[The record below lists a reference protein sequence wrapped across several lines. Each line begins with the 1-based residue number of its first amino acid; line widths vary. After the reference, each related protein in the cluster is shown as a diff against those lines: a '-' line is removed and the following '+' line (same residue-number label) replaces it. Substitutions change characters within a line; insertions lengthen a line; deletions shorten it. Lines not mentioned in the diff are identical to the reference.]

1 MVWRPDI
8 IAAEHKL
15 RAANANIGAARA
27 AFFPRIALTGNF
39 GTASAELDG
48 LFDSGSKA
56 WMFAPTISLP
66 IFDGGR
72 RSANLDVSY
81 VRRDMRIAEYEKAIQ
96 TAFREVSD
104 ALSTRHWLSQ
114 QLEVQLV
121 ARGAQTERARL
132 AQMRYDNGSAAY
144 LEVLDAQRDL
154 LDVEQQ
160 VVQTRRALL
169 ASQIAMYS
177 ALGGGLDPAEPLTNT
192 HTSSNSDSSSS
203 QL

>member
-1 MVWRPDI
+1 
-8 IAAEHKL
+8 
-15 RAANANIGAARA
+15 
-27 AFFPRIALTGNF
+27 
-39 GTASAELDG
+39 
-48 LFDSGSKA
+48 KA

-72 RSANLDVSY
+72 RSANLDASY

-114 QLEVQLV
+114 QLDVQLV
-121 ARGAQTERARL
+121 ARSAQTERARL

-144 LEVLDAQRDL
+144 REGLDAQRDL
-154 LDVEQQ
+154 LDVEQP

-169 ASQIAMYS
+169 AS
-177 ALGGGLDPAEPLTNT
+177 
-192 HTSSNSDSSSS
+192 
-203 QL
+203 

>member
-1 MVWRPDI
+1 MRRRLAA
-8 IAAEHKL
+8 IAATFTL
-15 RAANANIGAARA
+15 LALLLPAGAAA
-27 AFFPRIALTGNF
+27 HGP
-39 GTASAELDG
+39 GT
-48 LFDSGSKA
+48 
-56 WMFAPTISLP
+56 T
-66 IFDGGR
+66 
-72 RSANLDVSY
+72 
-81 VRRDMRIAEYEKAIQ
+81 
-96 TAFREVSD
+96 
-104 ALSTRHWLSQ
+104 
-114 QLEVQLV
+114 
-121 ARGAQTERARL
+121 AQTERARL

-192 HTSSNSDSSSS
+192 HTSSNSDPSSS